1 MFWLCLKNSVKEGI
15 EYNMCYNFDMILLL
29 YLLYQEINAL
39 LISGLSTLMNEA
51 TFLPLGRIYNLLAT
65 EINLL
70 CI

>member
-1 MFWLCLKNSVKEGI
+1 MFWLCLKNSVNEGI

>member
-1 MFWLCLKNSVKEGI
+1 MFWLCLKNSAKEGI

>member
-1 MFWLCLKNSVKEGI
+1 
-15 EYNMCYNFDMILLL
+15 MCYNFDMILLL

-39 LISGLSTLMNEA
+39 LIPGLSTLMNKA
-51 TFLPLGRIYNLLAT
+51 TFLPLRRIYNLLAT